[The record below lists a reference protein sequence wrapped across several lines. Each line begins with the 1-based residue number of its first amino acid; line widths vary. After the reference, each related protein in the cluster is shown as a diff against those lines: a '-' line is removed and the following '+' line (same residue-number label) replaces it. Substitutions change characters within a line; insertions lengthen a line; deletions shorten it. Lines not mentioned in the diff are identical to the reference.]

1 MTSLRPMERRRGNG
15 VFSYPAT
22 SLPPLNSLNRFLL
35 IFNSGVAISAHATTY
50 P

>member
-1 MTSLRPMERRRGNG
+1 MTSLPAMECRRGNG

-22 SLPPLNSLNRFLL
+22 RLPLLNSLNRFLL
-35 IFNSGVAISAHATTY
+35 IFSSGVAISTHATTN